1 MDDHGSGRT
10 DGMDARGAR
19 PEDRPVDPDAV
30 ARFERLDPGA
40 ERLRMPVPKAA
51 ARPARNN
58 LVTTAGVIL
67 VVLGVFVA
75 TATVLLVLPS
85 DDSASTVALY
95 LALAALYAIVGVLV
109 LRRVRA
115 GRMLGFGVGAL
126 AMAVGLVQLPSAGL
140 NGVPTVVVAG
150 FIIYALAIG
159 GHDFRRG

>member
-1 MDDHGSGRT
+1 MDDGG
-10 DGMDARGAR
+10 GAR

-40 ERLRMPVPKAA
+40 DRLRMPVPKAA
-51 ARPARNN
+51 ARRSRNN
-58 LVTTAGVIL
+58 LVTTAGIIL

-75 TATVLLVLPS
+75 TATVFLVLPS
-85 DDSASTVALY
+85 EDAGAVVALY
-95 LALAALYAIVGVLV
+95 LALAALYAIVGLLV
-109 LRRVRA
+109 LRRLPA
-115 GRMLGFGVGAL
+115 GRVLGFGVGAL
-126 AMAVGLVQLPSAGL
+126 ALVVGLVQLPSAGL